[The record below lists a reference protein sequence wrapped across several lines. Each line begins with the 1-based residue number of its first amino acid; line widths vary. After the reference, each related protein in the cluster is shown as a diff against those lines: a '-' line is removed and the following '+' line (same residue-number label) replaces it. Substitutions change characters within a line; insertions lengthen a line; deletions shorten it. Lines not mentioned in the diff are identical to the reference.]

1 MSYFEMLVRGLL
13 GILPHLVLAFLVLL
27 PLFKL
32 VHDKITPIDDDA
44 ALRAGNAAAGINR
57 GGAYAGFLIAMSGSL
72 ILSEETSYLSDLG
85 MFLLDGVIA
94 LGVFAAAH
102 YAFDWVIL
110 KKVNN
115 ARAILGGNVAVAIV
129 ELCAYLSL
137 GLIMSASFSGGG
149 QSIWAGMASAVLF
162 SAIGLGT
169 LMGVYAAYDA
179 GWRWRRHCDVDKQIG
194 DGNVA
199 AAIDAGSLM
208 LAMSITLWFS
218 ISGDFT
224 GWWNDI
230 ASFAVAALSSILAVS
245 IGRGLAVLVLAR
257 GLGSTGSGLH
267 HGNVAKSAIV
277 GLSAIGAGLVAGLV
291 TFT

>member
-1 MSYFEMLVRGLL
+1 MDYVEMLVRGLV
-13 GILPHLVLAFLVLL
+13 GILPHLLLAFLVLL
-27 PLFKL
+27 PLFKW
-32 VHDKITPIDDDA
+32 VHDKITPIDDDV
-44 ALRAGNAAAGINR
+44 ALKAGNAAAGINR

-72 ILSEETSYLSDLG
+72 ILSEEPSYLHDLL

-94 LGVFAAAH
+94 LGVFAVAH
-102 YAFDWVIL
+102 YAFDWIIL

-115 ARAILGGNVAVAIV
+115 ASAILDGNVAVAFV

-149 QSIWAGMASAVLF
+149 QDIVMGVASAILF
-162 SAIGLGT
+162 SAIGLAT
-169 LMGVYAAYDA
+169 LMGVYAVYNV
-179 GWRWRRHCDVDKQIG
+179 GWRLRRCDVDKQIG

-218 ISGDFT
+218 IAGDFT
-224 GWWNDI
+224 GWANDI
-230 ASFAVAALSSILAVS
+230 VSFAVAALSSILAVS
-245 IGRGLAVLVLAR
+245 IGRGLAVAMLVR
-257 GLGSTGSGLH
+257 GFGSTKGGLH

-291 TFT
+291 TFS